1 MTTSTTGALDVPGA
15 TLYYEVRG
23 AGPLLLLIAGGGGDA
38 GMYGGLFAELAA
50 RHTVLTYD
58 PRPFSR
64 SRLHGPVGGQRV
76 GEWAEDALRLLD
88 HVAPEE
94 SAAVAGCSSGAIVAL
109 DLLARH
115 PDRLTR
121 VVAHEPPLVELLADP
136 APFRALFAE
145 VRDLVRTEGV
155 GPAMLRFSEGLGA
168 QRPPERTFELP
179 AAVVE
184 TAARMHANQP
194 VFLEHVLVPFTATV
208 PDVNALHAAAHK
220 LVPAAGRESRD
231 QVPLHGPAARLA
243 DLLGRPL
250 TAFPGGHLAAVERP
264 QEFAASLLK
273 ALESA

>member
-23 AGPLLLLIAGGGGDA
+23 AGPLLLLIPGGAGDA
-38 GMYGGLFAELAA
+38 GMYAGLFDELTA
-50 RHTVLTYD
+50 RYTVLTYD

-64 SRLHGPVGGQRV
+64 SRQHGPVGEQRV
-76 GEWAEDALRLLD
+76 GEWADDALRLLD
-88 HVAPEE
+88 HVAPDAPA
-94 SAAVAGCSSGAIVAL
+94 SVVGCSSGAIVAL

-121 VVAHEPPLVELLADP
+121 VVAHEPPLLELLAEP
-136 APFRALFAE
+136 ARYRALFAE
-145 VRDLVRTEGV
+145 VRDLARAEGV
-155 GPAMLRFSEGLGA
+155 GPAMLRFGEGLGA
-168 QRPPERTFELP
+168 QRPPENTFELP

-208 PDVNALHAAAHK
+208 PDVNALHAVAHK
-220 LVPAAGRESRD
+220 LLPAVGRESRD
-231 QVPLHGPAARLA
+231 QVPLHDPAVRLA
-243 DLLGRPL
+243 DLLDRPL

-273 ALESA
+273 ALETA